1 MITRRTFIAAAFAA
15 PVVPLGSAMAQG
27 VKEKEQAKQAD
38 FSVCTDREEH
48 EL

>member
-15 PVVPLGSAMAQG
+15 PVVPLGSAMAQA
-27 VKEKEQAKQAD
+27 VKEPGQAGRL
-38 FSVCTDREEH
+38 SVCADREEH